1 MKADIKKKY
10 ESYKDMERGWEVK
23 VCSPGAG
30 CVEKEQSLSA
40 ARHKEEMVTAYKE
53 EEENRRKG
61 VKRMRSEGEERDRR
75 DGREEEGVTKER
87 GLIKQTCSLTDNH
100 YNFL

>member
-30 CVEKEQSLSA
+30 CVEKERSLSA
-40 ARHKEEMVTAYKE
+40 ARQKEEMVTAYKE

-61 VKRMRSEGEERDRR
+61 VKRMRSKGEERDR
-75 DGREEEGVTKER
+75 REEEGVTKE
-87 GLIKQTCSLTDNH
+87 GELIKQTCSLTDNH